1 MPVVNKPFNSQ
12 FGFSSPNFSVDDQ
25 GNIVATSIQAAGAGG
40 GGASG
45 ATDYSFTDAV
55 GYYLINNEPEQ
66 NPALALN
73 RVTRYTFNLTLTE
86 NTFSIFSDD
95 QGTLYNTGLQH
106 THDNGVITTE
116 AAAQG
121 QTDGILQFTVPT
133 DAPDTLYYGDAA
145 TGLYNII
152 TITDAAGQF
161 GELALTAP
169 TNATSGDTGSL
180 RVAGGIG
187 VSKDI
192 FVEGFVTTNGV
203 NYNGV
208 GVSNITSNT
217 NLELDAANKIVIKND
232 NSFVGEIN
240 STGLSIPIN
249 TSNITESTINNT
261 TIGATTPS
269 TATFTSA
276 DVNNVLTTKKSVAN
290 KGYVDKTAVAFSVAF
305 GL

>member
-1 MPVVNKPFNSQ
+1 MPVVNKPFSSQ
-12 FGFSSPNFSVDDQ
+12 FGFTSPNFTVDEQ
-25 GNIVATSIQAAGAGG
+25 GNIIATSIQAAGAGG
-40 GGASG
+40 SGGTQV
-45 ATDYSFTDAV
+45 TDYSFTDEI
-55 GYYLINNEPEQ
+55 GYYQLNGEAAQ
-66 NPALALN
+66 NPSLALT
-73 RVTRYTFNLTLTE
+73 RVTRFTFNLELTE

-95 QGTLYNTGLQH
+95 LGTLYNTGLQH
-106 THDNGVITTE
+106 THDDGVITTG

-121 QTDGILQFTVPT
+121 NTDGVLQFTVPA
-133 DAPDTLYYGDAA
+133 DAPDTLYYGDVA

-161 GELALTAP
+161 GDLVLTSTTA
-169 TNATSGDTGSL
+169 ATSGDTGAL
-180 RVAGGIG
+180 VVKGGAGIG
-187 VSKDI
+187 GDI
-192 FVEGFVTTNGV
+192 FVDGKITTNGV
-203 NYNGV
+203 AYNGV
-208 GVSNITSNT
+208 GISNITSNT
-217 NLELDAANKIVIKND
+217 NLELDAANKIVIKN
-232 NSFVGEIN
+232 NSSFVGEIN

>member
-1 MPVVNKPFNSQ
+1 MLHLE
-12 FGFSSPNFSVDDQ
+12 
-25 GNIVATSIQAAGAGG
+25 IQ
-40 GGASG
+40 
-45 ATDYSFTDAV
+45 V
-55 GYYLINNEPEQ
+55 PCVLP
-66 NPALALN
+66 
-73 RVTRYTFNLTLTE
+73 
-86 NTFSIFSDD
+86 
-95 QGTLYNTGLQH
+95 
-106 THDNGVITTE
+106 
-116 AAAQG
+116 AAQ
-121 QTDGILQFTVPT
+121 
-133 DAPDTLYYGDAA
+133 AC
-145 TGLYNII
+145 
-152 TITDAAGQF
+152 
-161 GELALTAP
+161 
-169 TNATSGDTGSL
+169 
-180 RVAGGIG
+180 
-187 VSKDI
+187 KDI
-192 FVEGFVTTNGV
+192 FVEGFLTTNGV

-217 NLELDAANKIVIKND
+217 NLELDAANKIVIKNN